1 MHIGQFKEF
10 PLQSENKT
18 RARGEFISNA
28 LWFSIFFLGKTKIAR
43 LCLLRN
49 LNFHFYKIIL
59 LNQIID
65 WKITLIMSNLLLNL
79 IHREILDL
87 TEYHFIKNLKFI
99 LNINQILY
107 TIIFCDL
114 DLAHVLLMK
123 IYSLS
128 SVKSLQQRQ
137 WLIPSAWIIILPLLL
152 VARWLYHQNWWHND
166 YLTKIEYFKHLEKA
180 AEVIS
185 SFICSDY

>member
-1 MHIGQFKEF
+1 MLKSKHPKFCSIMREFTKMHIWQLGYRI
-10 PLQSENKT
+10 PSPIRNKSK
-18 RARGEFISNA
+18 GKFNSNA
-28 LWFSIFFLGKTKIAR
+28 LWFSIFSLGKTEIAL
-43 LCLLRN
+43 LCLLQN
-49 LNFHFYKIIL
+49 QNFHFYKIIL

-65 WKITLIMSNLLLNL
+65 WKITLIQNMSNLLLNL
-79 IHREILDL
+79 VDRKFLDL

-107 TIIFCDL
+107 AIIFCDL
-114 DLAHVLLMK
+114 YLAHVLLMK

-152 VARWLYHQNWWHND
+152 VARWLYH
-166 YLTKIEYFKHLEKA
+166 
-180 AEVIS
+180 
-185 SFICSDY
+185 